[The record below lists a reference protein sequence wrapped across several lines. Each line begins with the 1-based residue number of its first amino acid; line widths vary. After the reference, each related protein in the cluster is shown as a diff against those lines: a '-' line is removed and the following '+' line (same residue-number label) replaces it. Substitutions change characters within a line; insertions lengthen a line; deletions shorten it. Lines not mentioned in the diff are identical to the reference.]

1 MSGAAADLVLEP
13 AVQEAREL
21 DRVGQSPVAVTRA
34 ARRVGP
40 GASRP
45 ASLTDPAQAPT
56 VRAMDQ
62 RRVDARRG
70 LLRSV
75 PIFADL
81 DPADAIALERRVD
94 VRAYPADAVV
104 VSQEDPG
111 DALFVLESGKV
122 KVVLYGESGREVIL
136 SVFKRPGDFFG
147 EMSLLDDEPRSAT
160 VLATEPSRLLVL
172 RRSDFQAHIATHP
185 RTALR
190 ALTELSRRL
199 RRADEVIGNLAL
211 LDVFGRLAGKLREL
225 AASEGEK
232 IDGGVLIRQRP
243 TQAEIAATI
252 GTSRETVSRALSE
265 FARRGYLEM
274 TGKRLLLRSG
284 FVHGETTRA

>member
-1 MSGAAADLVLEP
+1 
-13 AVQEAREL
+13 
-21 DRVGQSPVAVTRA
+21 
-34 ARRVGP
+34 
-40 GASRP
+40 
-45 ASLTDPAQAPT
+45 
-56 VRAMDQ
+56 MDQ
-62 RRVDARRG
+62 GRVDARRG

-81 DPADAIALERRVD
+81 DPADAVALERRVD
-94 VRAYPADAVV
+94 AREYPADAVV
-104 VSQEDPG
+104 VSQEDSG

-225 AASEGEK
+225 AASEGEE
-232 IDGGVLIRQRP
+232 IDGGVLIRKRP

-252 GTSRETVSRALSE
+252 GASRETVSRALSE

-284 FVHGETTRA
+284 FVHGEATRA